1 MTRFSRRR
9 RGEEKGVPV
18 SEPKG
23 NIELLL
29 ADEVAAMLRVPARWV
44 YDAAR
49 AGRIPCRKV
58 GRKVRFVREE
68 VERWIELASRSTPTQ
83 GSPSN

>member
-1 MTRFSRRR
+1 MNESN
-9 RGEEKGVPV
+9 
-18 SEPKG
+18 G
-23 NIELLL
+23 NANLLL
-29 ADEVAAMLRVPARWV
+29 PDEVAAMLRVPARWV

-68 VERWIELASRSTPTQ
+68 IEQWMELPPRLTHTQ
-83 GSPSN
+83 GRPSN